1 MLVRIVVAGALLV
14 SVSPAYAHLELTSHL
29 ARYGAIQKAGPCGEA
44 GGTRTTDKVYI
55 AKPGIQVMLVWDETV
70 NHTPSFFRIAFDD
83 DGDDDFGTPHV
94 DCPDPKNDFQACFDR
109 TDSAL
114 GMVNDIE
121 DNEADPNDQTQSY
134 LYTLPDVECDNCTL
148 QVIQVMGDKA
158 PFETT
163 PTNNDIYYQCI
174 DLILS
179 ADGPDELTLIETDP
193 PDAGPGNGGDDGGLG
208 GPTDGGGTTS
218 GGCQTAG
225 GSGGAGLALL
235 VLVALVIG
243 RRRSR

>member
-29 ARYGAIQKAGPCGEA
+29 ARYGATQKAGPCGEA

-55 AKPGIQVMLVWDETV
+55 AKPGTQVMLVWDETV
-70 NHTPSFFRIAFDD
+70 DHNPSFYRIAFDD

-94 DCPDPKNDFQACFDR
+94 ACPDPRDDFQACFDR
-109 TDSAL
+109 TDTAV
-114 GMVNDIE
+114 GMVNGIE
-121 DNEADPNDQTQSY
+121 DDAADVQSY

-163 PTNNDIYYQCI
+163 PTNNDLYYQCI

-193 PDAGPGNGGDDGGLG
+193 PDAGPGGGDDGGLG

-225 GSGGAGLALL
+225 KSGGAGLALL